1 MLSTVLA
8 GLLTGLGLIVAIG
21 AQNAYVLRQGI
32 RREHVGVVVAL
43 CALADVVL
51 IGAGVAGVGALVAAS
66 PLLLAVLTWA
76 GAAYLVWF
84 AIGSFR
90 SALHPRGLQADEA
103 PAPRSGVALTTLAL
117 TFLNPHVY
125 LDTVLMLGTI
135 ASGHGP
141 VGRWWFAAGAMAG
154 SILWF
159 SLLGLGARAL
169 APHLAR
175 PAVWR
180 VLDVLIGVMMLV
192 IAALLVLR

>member
-1 MLSTVLA
+1 MDSAPRALDST
-8 GLLTGLGLIVAIG
+8 GS
-21 AQNAYVLRQGI
+21 
-32 RREHVGVVVAL
+32 RRRL
-43 CALADVVL
+43 PSQTFS
-51 IGAGVAGVGALVAAS
+51 AAPS
-66 PLLLAVLTWA
+66 PSTA
-76 GAAYLVWF
+76 
-84 AIGSFR
+84 S
-90 SALHPRGLQADEA
+90 S
-103 PAPRSGVALTTLAL
+103 APRSGVALTTLAL

-192 IAALLVLR
+192 IAALLMLR